1 MERETKDRL
10 FSIITIVLSVAAF
23 PLSCTLWGGIVCAVA
38 SVAFVLIH
46 NRFFDGNRVVT
57 AAFWIAV
64 AYLSVFVLYLIFAG
78 VYRATIER
86 NMRLIEGMR

>member
-1 MERETKDRL
+1 MERDTKDRL
-10 FSIITIVLSVAAF
+10 FSFIALILSVAAF
-23 PLSCTLWGGIVCAVA
+23 PLSCTLWGGIIS
-38 SVAFVLIH
+38 SVAAVVFVLVH
-46 NRFFDGNRVVT
+46 NRLFDGNRVAA

>member
-1 MERETKDRL
+1 MERETKDKL
-10 FSIITIVLSVAAF
+10 FSIIAIALSIAAF
-23 PLSCTLWGGIVCAVA
+23 PLSCTLWGGILSAIAAVA
-38 SVAFVLIH
+38 AALVH

-78 VYRATIER
+78 IYRATIER